1 MYIEYFENKI
11 KWGIRHMVAWKPKD
25 DVYLVTDFVDAL
37 DELVADNQCC
47 FESDEETI
55 ERLLNTKATAP
66 LTRRLL
72 RWRDFA
78 WRKYFEAIG

>member
-11 KWGIRHMVAWKPKD
+11 KWGIRHMVAWEPKD
-25 DVYLVTDFVDAL
+25 EYLVTDFVDAL